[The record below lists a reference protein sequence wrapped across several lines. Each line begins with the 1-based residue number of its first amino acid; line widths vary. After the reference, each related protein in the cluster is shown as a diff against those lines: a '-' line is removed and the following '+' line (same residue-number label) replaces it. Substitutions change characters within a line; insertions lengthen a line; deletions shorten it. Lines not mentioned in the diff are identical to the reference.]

1 MVHLWCN
8 IQQQTLFCISLSWS
22 IMDEHYN
29 MWSFTKLWDIYCMKY
44 QWHQDSLALSR
55 CVAGWNCN
63 QSVKTHC
70 CNFRNTLVAQ
80 AYWRIRNQFPNGISE
95 TFLYL
100 QKNCREWVGQGHF
113 SHSTENGMASHMAG
127 VVRVIWLSTV
137 SGIIKWWL
145 TWCNVMLLVM
155 SSSIKTKC

>member
-80 AYWRIRNQFPNGISE
+80 AYWRIRNQLPNGISE
-95 TFLYL
+95 TFISPEKLSWMGRTGSFQPQYRKWYGIPYGRCSQSDL
-100 QKNCREWVGQGHF
+100 VV
-113 SHSTENGMASHMAG
+113 HSKWNNKIMADM
-127 VVRVIWLSTV
+127 
-137 SGIIKWWL
+137 
-145 TWCNVMLLVM
+145 M
-155 SSSIKTKC
+155 